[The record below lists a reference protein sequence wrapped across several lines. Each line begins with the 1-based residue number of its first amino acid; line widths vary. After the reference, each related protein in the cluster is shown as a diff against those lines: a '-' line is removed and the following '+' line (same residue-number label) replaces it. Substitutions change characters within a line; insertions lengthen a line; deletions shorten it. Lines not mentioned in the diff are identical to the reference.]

1 VDRTDHDL
9 DSRSQTAATGGAS
22 AAPLD
27 RPKISVQ
34 NVTRKFGKDQQVHAL
49 GPVTIDVASGEFV
62 CIVGPS
68 GCGKS
73 TLLRLMAN
81 LLRPSEGAIEIVGAA
96 PGRRTTAVVFQDY
109 SIFPW
114 RTVVANIRIGLD
126 LAGVKRREAKQRA
139 MELVDRLGL
148 TGFEHMYPA
157 TLSGGMRQRVSI
169 ARALAVEPDIL
180 LMDEPFA
187 ALDAQ
192 LRLVLQEELLALWQE
207 HQRTVVFVTHSL
219 EEAILLGDRVLVM
232 SARPGTILADLPVPI
247 PRPRTG
253 EVRATPAFAALESQ
267 IWDLLRT
274 EVDRGLQ
281 RTSATAVST

>member
-1 VDRTDHDL
+1 MDGIDHDR
-9 DSRSQTAATGGAS
+9 DAQRSAVSADRMDAPATE
-22 AAPLD
+22 

-34 NVTRKFGKDQQVHAL
+34 QVTRRFGKDQQVHAL
-49 GPVTIDVASGEFV
+49 GPVTLDVASGEFV

-73 TLLRLMAN
+73 TLLRLVAN
-81 LLRPSEGAIEIVGAA
+81 LLKPSEGVIEIVGAEA
-96 PGRRTTAVVFQDY
+96 GRRTTAVVFQDY

-114 RTVVANIRIGLD
+114 RTVEANIRIGLD
-126 LAGVKRREAKQRA
+126 IAGVKRREAKQRA
-139 MELVDRLGL
+139 AELVDRLGL
-148 TGFEHMYPA
+148 SGFEHMYPA

-192 LRLVLQEELLALWQE
+192 LRLILQEELLALWQE
-207 HQRTVVFVTHSL
+207 HRRTVVFVTHSL

-232 SARPGTILADLPVPI
+232 SARPGTILADLRVPI
-247 PRPRTG
+247 PRPRTA
-253 EVRATPAFAALESQ
+253 EVRQTPEFAALEAE
-267 IWDLLRT
+267 IWGLLRT

-281 RTSATAVST
+281 RPAAVAS

>member
-1 VDRTDHDL
+1 MEPTHDDRIGERALIDPA
-9 DSRSQTAATGGAS
+9 RS
-22 AAPLD
+22 PLGD

-34 NVTRKFGKDQQVHAL
+34 GVTRRFGKEQQVHAL

-81 LLRPSEGAIEIVGAA
+81 LLRPSEGVIEIVSA
-96 PGRRTTAVVFQDY
+96 PAGRRTTAVVFQDY

-114 RTVVANIRIGLD
+114 RTVEANIRIGLD
-126 LAGVKRREAKQRA
+126 IAGVKRAEAKRRA
-139 MELVDRLGL
+139 AELVDRLGL
-148 TGFEHMYPA
+148 TGFQDMYPA

-169 ARALAVEPDIL
+169 ARALAIEPDVL

-207 HQRTVVFVTHSL
+207 HRRTVVFVTHSL

-232 SARPGTILADLPVPI
+232 SARPGTILADLRVPI
-247 PRPRTG
+247 PRPRTS
-253 EVRATPAFAALESQ
+253 EVRSTPEFAALETE
-267 IWDLLRT
+267 IWGLLRS
-274 EVDRGLQ
+274 EVERGLT
-281 RTSATAVST
+281 RTPAEVAS